1 MTRPPKMP
9 ASAIRSM
16 VESRN
21 APQVPLVPLIRAST
35 PSSMSRNT
43 KIVQVKAPGKSSPI
57 GKRPSAPPATPTVPM
72 TVTAFGVMGVRASTL
87 PTGVNRRVMAG
98 RSGFSMAVRSYRRAE
113 LEFSAARVGFTF
125 RQPGRFFPWGLWT
138 RCSRVKAGRAQRW
151 LAGGRPPAPP
161 EAREAIA
168 RRRTSV
174 AGTSSGAG
182 GAAGRAPA
190 ADQVRNVV
198 LVGHSGTGKSSLV
211 EALLAATGTIQRP
224 GSIEEGTTVSDFDEI
239 EVKQQ
244 RSVNLTLAPVIHN
257 GIKVNLLDTPGYA
270 DFTGDLRAG
279 LRAADSALFA
289 VSATDGIDGVTRMLW
304 EECAAVGMPRAVVIT
319 KIDHQRAEF
328 QATLDA
334 CREAFGDAVAPL
346 YLPVGEPVNGLI
358 GLLSQKLYS
367 YSGGERSEGA
377 PAAADEE
384 RMTDLRGELIEGVIT
399 ESEDESLM
407 DRYLSGEEID
417 PKVLIEDLE
426 KAVAQSSFY
435 PVLVVSAPQ
444 KIGMLELLEVMT
456 EAFPSPAEHPLP
468 PVTTPDGKPVTGL
481 SADPK
486 GPLLAEVVKTTSD
499 SYVGRISL
507 VRVFSGTLR
516 PDASVHVSGHGRAAS
531 GHEDHDDDERIGA
544 LTSPLGKQQRPVTQ
558 CAAGD
563 ICAVAK
569 LSTAETGDTLSDKEK
584 PLLMESWSM
593 PEPLLPVAIVAKSKA
608 DEDKLSQ
615 ALSRLVAEDP
625 TLRLENNAETRQLV
639 LWCMGE
645 AHADLLLDRLANRYG
660 VAVET
665 TDLRVPL
672 RETVAGKAQGL
683 GRNVKQSGGHGEY
696 GICHIEI
703 EPLADASAFEFV
715 DKIVGGVVPRQFIP
729 SVEKGVRWQME
740 QGVVAGY
747 PMIGIRVT
755 LYDGKAHSVDSSDM
769 AFQKAGR
776 AALRDAVDKAQPK
789 LLEPVDEVSVLVPD
803 DYVGAIMSDVPS
815 RRGRV
820 LGTEQIGVGRTLV
833 KAEIPELEITRYAIE
848 LRSLSHGTGSFT
860 RSYLRHEPLP
870 AHLASKVA
878 AESKPG

>member
-1 MTRPPKMP
+1 
-9 ASAIRSM
+9 
-16 VESRN
+16 
-21 APQVPLVPLIRAST
+21 
-35 PSSMSRNT
+35 
-43 KIVQVKAPGKSSPI
+43 
-57 GKRPSAPPATPTVPM
+57 
-72 TVTAFGVMGVRASTL
+72 
-87 PTGVNRRVMAG
+87 
-98 RSGFSMAVRSYRRAE
+98 
-113 LEFSAARVGFTF
+113 
-125 RQPGRFFPWGLWT
+125 
-138 RCSRVKAGRAQRW
+138 
-151 LAGGRPPAPP
+151 
-161 EAREAIA
+161 
-168 RRRTSV
+168 
-174 AGTSSGAG
+174 
-182 GAAGRAPA
+182 
-190 ADQVRNVV
+190 
-198 LVGHSGTGKSSLV
+198 
-211 EALLAATGTIQRP
+211 
-224 GSIEEGTTVSDFDEI
+224 
-239 EVKQQ
+239 
-244 RSVNLTLAPVIHN
+244 
-257 GIKVNLLDTPGYA
+257 
-270 DFTGDLRAG
+270 
-279 LRAADSALFA
+279 
-289 VSATDGIDGVTRMLW
+289 
-304 EECAAVGMPRAVVIT
+304 
-319 KIDHQRAEF
+319 
-328 QATLDA
+328 
-334 CREAFGDAVAPL
+334 
-346 YLPVGEPVNGLI
+346 
-358 GLLSQKLYS
+358 
-367 YSGGERSEGA
+367 
-377 PAAADEE
+377 
-384 RMTDLRGELIEGVIT
+384 
-399 ESEDESLM
+399 M

-426 KAVAQSSFY
+426 KAVAQGSFY
-435 PVLVVSAPQ
+435 PVLVASAPQ

-468 PVTTPDGKPVTGL
+468 PVTTPDGKPVSGL

-486 GPLLAEVVKTTSD
+486 GPLLAEVIKTTSD

-531 GHEDHDDDERIGA
+531 GHEDHDDDERVGA

-569 LSTAETGDTLSDKEK
+569 LSTAETGDTLSDKDT

-615 ALSRLVAEDP
+615 ALNRLVAEDP

-639 LWCMGE
+639 LWTMGE
-645 AHADLLLDRLANRYG
+645 AHADVLLDRLANRYG

-672 RETVAGKAQGL
+672 RETIGGKAQGL

-696 GICHIEI
+696 GICHIEV
-703 EPLADASAFEFV
+703 EPLEDSASFEFV

-776 AALRDAVDKAQPK
+776 AALRDAVDKAQPR

-820 LGTEQIGVGRTLV
+820 LGTEQVGVGRTLV

-870 AHLASKVA
+870 SHLAAKVA
-878 AESKPG
+878 ADSKPG